1 MDKREQLRILQLCS
15 STAVSGAE
23 KNVFGLSTALRQRGH
38 YVQTVIPGQGWLSA
52 ALLTEE
58 IPCHSMSMRN
68 IGWWKTVAYCLRQM
82 KQNRVDVI
90 HTHLTRAA
98 YIGHMVGLISRKPV
112 VTSVHIDN
120 HDNIYRKLAHG
131 SNRIVAVSDY
141 VRGVL
146 HGLGVPGSYI
156 ETVYNG
162 TDFLDLPET
171 DPNLTRASINMA
183 NEKEIIG
190 VVARVCREKGS
201 LEMVR
206 AMKAIASA
214 NPNAQLLFVGRVV
227 EDFRAE
233 LEAEI
238 DLQGLRNKVTFAGIR
253 HDIPAIIDTFSVAV
267 MPSVLET
274 FGISALESMARGN
287 PVVAT
292 RVGGLPELIK
302 DGQTGLLVDLQE
314 SEIAEAINRL
324 LANKDLRETMGQNGR
339 KAVAEKFTLD
349 HMVDRFESVYEKCLN
364 HR

>member
-1 MDKREQLRILQLCS
+1 MDNREQLRILQLCS
-15 STAVSGAE
+15 SSAVSGAE

-38 YVQTVIPGQGWLSA
+38 YVQTVIPEKGWLSA
-52 ALLTEE
+52 ALLTDEV
-58 IPCHSMSMRN
+58 PCHTMSMRN
-68 IGWWKTVAYCLRQM
+68 VGWWKTVAYCLRQM
-82 KQNRVDVI
+82 HQNRVDVI

-131 SNRIVAVSDY
+131 NNRIVAVSDY

-146 HGLGVPGSYI
+146 HGLGVPSAFI
-156 ETVYNG
+156 DTVYNG
-162 TDFLDLPET
+162 TDFLDLPGT
-171 DPNLTRASINMA
+171 DPNVTKASFNLA
-183 NEKEIIG
+183 GEKEIIG
-190 VVARVCREKGS
+190 VVARICREKGS

-206 AMKAIASA
+206 AMKKVASQ
-214 NPNAQLLFVGRVV
+214 NPNAQLLFVGKVV
-227 EDFRAE
+227 EEFRAE

-238 DLQGLRNKVTFAGIR
+238 EFQGLRNKVTFAGIR

-274 FGISALESMARGN
+274 FGISALESMARGK

-292 RVGGLPELIK
+292 RVGGLPELVK
-302 DGQTGLLVDLQE
+302 DGQTGLLVDLRD

-324 LANKDLRETMGQNGR
+324 LSNKGLRDTMGQNGR
-339 KAVAEKFTLD
+339 VAVAEKFTMD
-349 HMVDRFESVYEKCLN
+349 HMVNRFESVYEKCLN
-364 HR
+364 LG